1 MSDKDAWE
9 AATWDGLRRIQQ
21 EEFRRLS
28 FAEKLDWLEN
38 MAEVEAA
45 LRESRRRRQAQG
57 VTKHSDGS
65 AENSRSP

>member
-1 MSDKDAWE
+1 MSDKDPWE

-28 FAEKLDWLEN
+28 FAEKLEWLEN

-45 LRESRRRRQAQG
+45 LRESRRKRQAQ
-57 VTKHSDGS
+57 TAAEHSDAPVGDTQS
-65 AENSRSP
+65 Q